1 MLLSKKVLCALFLV
15 FQLALPTASIFRMS
29 QPDQVFGLSST
40 LVVDNISSNTT
51 WNPSSSPYIIAN
63 DIIVE
68 SGVVLTVEP
77 GVDARFDGNY
87 SLTVYGTLRALGTAA
102 NPIVFTSNKAQPSP
116 GDWNTIGFVAAQNE
130 TMSLANMVVEYAKNG
145 ITVQSVGMT
154 QIESSR
160 IRNNSASGI
169 YVVGKSNLTMRSS
182 VVELNANG
190 VLTSGESVSGISI
203 IDCIVEHN
211 NEGIHAE
218 AWAAHAAAISNI
230 SIVGNTVSYNGRGVY
245 FHIWAGFYD
254 YDISRIYDVLISG
267 NYVTHNDYGIYVY
280 SGGPWFGS
288 VYRTSIL
295 RNQVSF
301 NRFGLYVFAN
311 LHYSGSLFD
320 LLMSENVVA
329 WNSDWG
335 IYVTGGTVRSIED
348 GIRANVTG
356 NSVSHNSFGVIF
368 DGDTLSVA
376 HTNDVYENACG
387 MNVTDGAS
395 VDAADNFWGDS
406 SGPFHA
412 LLYPSGK
419 GDSVN
424 GDGVNLDFS
433 PFLSGPV
440 ASVRPWSVLG
450 VDKSQ
455 LGVNELVT
463 FDGSQ
468 SVWSERIVGYFFDFG
483 DGSNSGWVS
492 GPVFTHAYA
501 SVGNYSASLK
511 TLYEAGIESNNAAT
525 LALSV
530 LPGLVVSIVLGADSA
545 NAGDELMV
553 SVHVTDGSRSVAGA
567 SVVLHSSGGGSF
579 SPEMGESD
587 SDGDL
592 VVKFT
597 VPSVV
602 EQQVVE
608 IVANASKGG
617 YRNGVSQRQ
626 VTVSPKSR
634 NVWIEF
640 IVLLAVALPIALAVL
655 LLFRRRR
662 TRDSK
667 RF

>member
-1 MLLSKKVLCALFLV
+1 
-15 FQLALPTASIFRMS
+15 MS

-51 WNPSSSPYIIAN
+51 WTPSNSPYIIAN

-77 GVDARFDGNY
+77 GVEARFSGNY
-87 SLTVYGTLRALGTAA
+87 SLTVHGTLRALGTAT
-102 NPIVFTSNKAQPSP
+102 NPIVFTSNKPQPSL
-116 GDWNTIGFVAAQNE
+116 GDWNTIGFVGAQNE
-130 TMSLANMVVEYAKNG
+130 TMTLKNVVVEYATNG
-145 ITVQSVGMT
+145 MTVQSVGIT

-160 IRNNSASGI
+160 IRNNSASGV
-169 YVVGKSNLTMRSS
+169 YVVGRSNLSMRSS
-182 VVELNANG
+182 VMEHNENG

-203 IDCIVEHN
+203 IDCTVEHN
-211 NEGIHAE
+211 NEGIHFE
-218 AWAAHAAAISNI
+218 AWATHAAAISNI

-245 FHIWAGFYD
+245 FHISAGFYD
-254 YDISRIYDVLISG
+254 YDVSRIYDVLISG
-267 NYVTHNDYGIYVY
+267 NYVTQNDYGIYVY

-295 RNQVSF
+295 RNQVAF

-335 IYVTGGTVRSIED
+335 VYVTGGTVRPIED
-348 GIRANVTG
+348 GMRANVTS

-376 HTNDVYENACG
+376 HANDVYENARG
-387 MNVTDGAS
+387 MNVTEGAA
-395 VDAADNFWGDS
+395 VNATDNFWGDS
-406 SGPFHA
+406 GGPFHA
-412 LLYPSGK
+412 LLNPSGK

-440 ASVRPWSVLG
+440 ASIRPWSVLG
-450 VDKSQ
+450 ADKSQ

-468 SVWSERIVGYFFDFG
+468 SIRSERIVGYFFDFG
-483 DGSNSGWVS
+483 DGSNSDWVS

-501 SVGNYSASLK
+501 SVGNYGASLK
-511 TLYEAGIESNNAAT
+511 TLYEAGIEGDNAAT

-530 LPGLVVSIVLGADSA
+530 LPGLVVSMVFGADSV

-567 SVVLHSSGGGSF
+567 SVVLHSSDGGSF
-579 SPEMGESD
+579 SPENGESD

-592 VVKFT
+592 TVKFA
-597 VPSVV
+597 VPWVS
-602 EQQVVE
+602 EQQAVE

-617 YRNGVSQRQ
+617 YRSGVSQRQ
-626 VTVSPKSR
+626 VTVSPRSLSI
-634 NVWIEF
+634 WFEF
-640 IVLLAVALPIALAVL
+640 IVLLAVALPLALAVL
-655 LLFRRRR
+655 LWVRRRR
-662 TRDSK
+662 TRGSK